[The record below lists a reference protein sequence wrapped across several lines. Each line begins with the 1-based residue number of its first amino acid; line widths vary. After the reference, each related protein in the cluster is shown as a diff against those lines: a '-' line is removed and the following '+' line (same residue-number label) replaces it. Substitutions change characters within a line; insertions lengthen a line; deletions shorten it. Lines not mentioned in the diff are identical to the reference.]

1 MKYTLACS
9 YKNSVWFWLNTDC
22 WAGRDAR
29 YWFFF
34 PLCTLAVLLAS
45 HFGGRSLQH
54 CPTGSLI
61 QCIPTL
67 LTMVFA
73 LTRWQHNVAS
83 PVPKRWKK
91 KATFLSPANA
101 SKKQK
106 LFPIPPCPHLKDS
119 SYLQILLYSSENT
132 KPIWGEI
139 RVLKCET
146 EGQRRQA
153 GNEGLAHLRLWTE
166 PTEFSRST
174 LQLKIGTKGGKASK
188 DENVTRRQRAE
199 LVQSEG
205 FGRQRPHITEMRRL
219 LWAARRLLWNPQPS
233 FSQQGKKLIA
243 EGPSWILLWAQW
255 GVSLEM
261 WSVWCAH

>member
-22 WAGRDAR
+22 WAGGDAR
-29 YWFFF
+29 YWFFS
-34 PLCTLAVLLAS
+34 PLHLSSFTCLPFQRKVTAALSYRLSYTMHTHTS
-45 HFGGRSLQH
+45 HNGFCFNIMLPLQ
-54 CPTGSLI
+54 S
-61 QCIPTL
+61 
-67 LTMVFA
+67 
-73 LTRWQHNVAS
+73 
-83 PVPKRWKK
+83 
-91 KATFLSPANA
+91 
-101 SKKQK
+101 
-106 LFPIPPCPHLKDS
+106 LKDEKKMPPS
-119 SYLQILLYSSENT
+119 SLLQMLVRNWNCFQYLHVHTSKIQATSRFYFTPQKTQS
-132 KPIWGEI
+132 PYEI
-139 RVLKCET
+139 RVPKCET

-233 FSQQGKKLIA
+233 FLQQGKKLIA
-243 EGPSWILLWAQW
+243 ESPSQILLWAQW

>member
-91 KATFLSPANA
+91 KPPSSLLQMLVRNRNCFQYLHVHTSKIQATSRFYFTPQKTQSP
-101 SKKQK
+101 
-106 LFPIPPCPHLKDS
+106 
-119 SYLQILLYSSENT
+119 Y
-132 KPIWGEI
+132 EI
-139 RVLKCET
+139 RVPKCET
-146 EGQRRQA
+146 ERQRRQA
-153 GNEGLAHLRLWTE
+153 GNEGLAHQRLWTE